1 MAAHSTAALEFD
13 IEQLLAPISE
23 ENPVGEDLRRTTVK
37 GKSMLMAE
45 IEEKRKAILSGTNEN
60 LEPDQFV
67 DEAALAQLRKSGWR
81 EVEKLLLGAF
91 TQGKEL
97 GAAVYFAQAAV
108 VSHGWSAVGPCL
120 SFIRQL
126 QERFGDALYPVP
138 EIDDQGT
145 ADFIDRLMVLERL
158 DHENFLPLAIHQLSM
173 TDPRSGGEVSW
184 ADFKRV
190 EIMKETPRGK
200 DEDPEVRRM
209 TLDNAA
215 NALNDSVMKCSLAHY
230 EALLT
235 TIREASA
242 ELTALREYVDQRYA
256 DASATDRPTFRR
268 TQEALDDCENLAAQ
282 FVRRKGGGKSSDE
295 AVSTDASGASEGS
308 THSSGA
314 SASSD
319 AEAIL
324 LLERALA
331 WFRVHQR
338 HNPATFLVEEAIR
351 WTRMPIAAWYLEA
364 SEDANMSGFVSKLMR
379 KGQEGSGE

>member
-1 MAAHSTAALEFD
+1 MAAQSTALEFD

-60 LEPDQFV
+60 LEPDQQM
-67 DEAALAQLRKSGWR
+67 DASTLAQLRKSGWR

-91 TQGKEL
+91 GQGKEL

-108 VSHGWSAVGPCL
+108 VSHGWPAVGPCL
-120 SFIRQL
+120 RFIRLL
-126 QERFGDALYPVP
+126 QERFPDALYPIAEV
-138 EIDDQGT
+138 DDNGT
-145 ADFIDRLMVLERL
+145 PDFIDRLVVLERL
-158 DHENFLPLAIHQLSM
+158 DHENFLPLAVRQLSM
-173 TDPRSGGEVSW
+173 TDPRSGTEVSW

-190 EIMKETPRGK
+190 ELMKETARGK
-200 DEDPEVRRM
+200 DEDPEARRQM
-209 TLDNAA
+209 IENAS
-215 NALNDSVMKCSLAHY
+215 NALNDAVMKCSLAHY
-230 EALLT
+230 ESLLA
-235 TIREASA
+235 TIREGAA
-242 ELTALREYVDQRYA
+242 ELAALRDYVDQQY
-256 DASATDRPTFRR
+256 ASASETDRPTFRR
-268 TQEALDDCENLAAQ
+268 TQEALEDCENLAAQ
-282 FVRRKGGGKSSDE
+282 FVRKKGGGQAQADSGSPEESDATE
-295 AVSTDASGASEGS
+295 GAVHSTG
-308 THSSGA
+308 T

-324 LLERALA
+324 LLERALG

-379 KGQEGSGE
+379 KNQEGSGE